1 MVFCRYSPTLAPKA
15 SVCRTVFPGIAR
27 DLLSKS
33 GRCGAVQVN
42 NLLLIEDRLTF
53 KERLVAMTII
63 THML

>member
-1 MVFCRYSPTLAPKA
+1 MCRA
-15 SVCRTVFPGIAR
+15 VFPGISR